1 MKRGSVALYL
11 LFSIV
16 ISIAAGYG
24 VYRVLRERRLRE
36 ASAAPAQEAVR
47 TERAAAPSPH
57 PVPAPPVEPEPAA
70 DEPPPL
76 SVAEQR
82 AIDPDIDGDGATA
95 GASLGMPGIDGAMPR
110 DSVER
115 RFRAR
120 LTWFDRCYERSA
132 TEDRGVIRVA
142 FHIEPDGTL
151 VEPKITGGFNDGFTA
166 CMLSVV
172 GAISFSGP
180 RDGKRV
186 EVVYPI
192 GFR

>member
-16 ISIAAGYG
+16 LSSATGYG
-24 VYRVLRERRLRE
+24 VYRGLRERRLHD
-36 ASAAPAQEAVR
+36 ASAAPEPVH
-47 TERAAAPSPH
+47 TDRAAAPSPH
-57 PVPAPPVEPEPAA
+57 PVPAPPVEVEPSG

-82 AIDPDIDGDGATA
+82 AIDPDIDGDRAAEGAN
-95 GASLGMPGIDGAMPR
+95 LGMPGIDGAMPR

-120 LTWFDRCYERSA
+120 LAWFTRCYEQSA
-132 TEDRGVIRVA
+132 TPGEDRAVIRVA

-151 VEPKITGGFNDGFTA
+151 VDPKITGGFNDGFTA
-166 CMLSVV
+166 CVLGVV